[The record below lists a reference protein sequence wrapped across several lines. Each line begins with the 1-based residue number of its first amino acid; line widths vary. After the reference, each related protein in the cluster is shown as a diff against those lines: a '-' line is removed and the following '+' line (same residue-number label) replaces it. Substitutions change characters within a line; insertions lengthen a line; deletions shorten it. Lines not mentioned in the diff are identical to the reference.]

1 MQRAKPEASRY
12 LAGFLPHGTPTSSRC
27 PRNDDKNMSFF
38 QRILQFSKEVRM
50 ELKKVVWPTREETVR
65 YTIVVVAVSLVAAGF
80 LGGLDFI
87 FQYLVSRF
95 IL

>member
-1 MQRAKPEASRY
+1 MGSYYIRM
-12 LAGFLPHGTPTSSRC
+12 L
-27 PRNDDKNMSFF
+27 FF
-38 QRILQFSKEVRM
+38 QRITQFFKEVRA

-65 YTIVVVAVSLVAAGF
+65 YTIAVVAVSLIAASF

>member
-1 MQRAKPEASRY
+1 
-12 LAGFLPHGTPTSSRC
+12 
-27 PRNDDKNMSFF
+27 
-38 QRILQFSKEVRM
+38 M